1 MGNPRSFSMLT
12 EAAEEELL
20 TSV

>member
-1 MGNPRSFSMLT
+1 MRV